1 MWTWTLRGEEGG
13 GDPNW
18 SWRDHR
24 DCVDTT
30 TGGETFQ
37 GYWVQ
42 RSSQE
47 TPGSGW
53 WQVGRV
59 LLVRH
64 VSSQPPHR
72 RHHSGLQETTVE
84 QLVII
89 LRQTETILQRRH
101 SGSFSLFSSPS
112 PGSVST
118 GNLLFHLCLLFNYQL
133 LLSLSLLHKRSYS
146 HFSWTNFYISFS
158 LFTCYNC
165 FVPLS
170 LLLWTS
176 KVNSFSVFC
185 TFSVLYNQ

>member
-1 MWTWTLRGEEGG
+1 MWTWTLWGEEGG

-37 GYWVQ
+37 GHWVQ

-118 GNLLFHLCLLFNYQL
+118 GNLLFHLCLLLNYYYYHYYTREVTLTSAERILTFHFLYL
-133 LLSLSLLHKRSYS
+133 LV
-146 HFSWTNFYISFS
+146 T
-158 LFTCYNC
+158 TA
-165 FVPLS
+165 
-170 LLLWTS
+170 
-176 KVNSFSVFC
+176 
-185 TFSVLYNQ
+185 